1 MSLPLITKY
10 RPVDFDEI
18 YGNQEAIA
26 SLREVVSSDD
36 RQHSYL
42 FTGPTG
48 VGKTT
53 LARIIANKVDASILE
68 IDGASHSGVDD
79 VRGLVDMAIF
89 QPITTQKNRMYI
101 IDECHALSKQAW
113 QALLKLLEDPPP
125 YLFISLCTTE
135 TSKVPETIKTRCH
148 PCALKAVSI
157 NDISR
162 LLEDVCSIEGWTV
175 VDDVFNAI
183 VVAASG
189 SPRRA
194 LGILQAGHS
203 VATRDELSK
212 IIIGVDVESSAIVV
226 LCKYLMTGGRD
237 WKQIQVQL
245 AELADDEEAIYQ
257 AIRYLSSSAMRTE
270 KEEVAKRY
278 WDLLEAFL
286 ASNGLELRSRVM
298 SAVGKILWWK

>member
-10 RPVDFDEI
+10 RPIDFDEI
-18 YGNQEAIA
+18 YGNKEAIA
-26 SLREVVSSDD
+26 SLKEIVSSDD

-53 LARIIANKVDASILE
+53 LARIIAGKVDASILE
-68 IDGASHSGVDD
+68 IDAASHSGVDD
-79 VRGLVDMAIF
+79 IRGLVEMATF
-89 QPITTQKNRMYI
+89 QPITVQKNRMYI
-101 IDECHALSKQAW
+101 IDECQALSKQAW
-113 QALLKLLEDPPP
+113 QALLKLLEDPPK
-125 YLFISLCTTE
+125 YLFIALCTTE
-135 TSKVPETIKTRCH
+135 TSKVPDTIKTRCH
-148 PCALKAVSI
+148 PCTLKAVDV
-157 NDISR
+157 NDLSR

-183 VVAASG
+183 VVASSG

-212 IIIGVDVESSAIVV
+212 IIVGVDVDSTAVIV
-226 LCKYLMTGGRD
+226 LCKYLMAGGKD

-257 AIRYLSSSAMRTE
+257 AMRYLATSAMKSE

-286 ASNGLELRSRVM
+286 ASESTELRSRIM